1 MQQQHTGVFSG
12 PQKPLP
18 RECSNTLNC
27 AKDCFMGSWSW
38 GNLPGYGS
46 TTDWLKSNPPPNKT
60 SERGAEN
67 ESCAAVT
74 GKLLYAKASPACEE
88 AMTPDSLQT
97 FVQPEVYSFTPQ

>member
-46 TTDWLKSNPPPNKT
+46 TTDWLKSNPPPTKPLKGELRMNL
-60 SERGAEN
+60 
-67 ESCAAVT
+67 V
-74 GKLLYAKASPACEE
+74 LLSQVNSDMQRQALHVRRP
-88 AMTPDSLQT
+88 
-97 FVQPEVYSFTPQ
+97 